1 MKELEYADAVE
12 WSEATLRNADYL
24 SGKASRLVADG
35 GSAEPV
41 KAELHNALSNYADYR
56 HKGLIQPNV
65 PVDYMCAGIA
75 KYTGM
80 ETANWGWTSGDNLF
94 LDLVAFFDRT
104 FGPGSYKGTELPKKK
119 KRR

>member
-1 MKELEYADAVE
+1 
-12 WSEATLRNADYL
+12 
-24 SGKASRLVADG
+24 
-35 GSAEPV
+35 
-41 KAELHNALSNYADYR
+41 
-56 HKGLIQPNV
+56 
-65 PVDYMCAGIA
+65 
-75 KYTGM
+75 M